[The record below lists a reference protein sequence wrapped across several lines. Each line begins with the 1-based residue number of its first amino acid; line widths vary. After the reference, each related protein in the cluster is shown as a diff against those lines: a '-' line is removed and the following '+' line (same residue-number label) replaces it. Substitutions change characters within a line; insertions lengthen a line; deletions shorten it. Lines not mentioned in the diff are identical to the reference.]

1 MAFSDMIVG
10 VSKEKFRQTT
20 NKLLNECFIIKQSKD
35 TVSDY
40 TLILNNKDLF
50 RDFFD
55 LLGYEIIINEKDGV
69 IALNN
74 PFGTGRIHLRKIDS
88 ILLLIVRL
96 LYIEKKRQI
105 SDINEVIITADE
117 IYDKY
122 NMLKL
127 GNRLDKTTI
136 RSSLGLFKRY
146 HLLSNLDKDMSDPNT
161 RIKIWPSILF
171 AVTVESIDA
180 IYDTAKEKLG
190 KYASGGDTDDAADVA
205 EDENYDEN

>member
-1 MAFSDMIVG
+1 MITG
-10 VSKEKFRQTT
+10 VSKDKFRQTA

-40 TLILNNKDLF
+40 TFILNNKNLF
-50 RDFFD
+50 GEFFD
-55 LLGYEIIINEKDGV
+55 LLGYEILINEKDGV

-96 LYIEKKRQI
+96 LYLEKKRQI
-105 SDINEVIITADE
+105 SDINEVSITVDE

-127 GNRLDKTTI
+127 RNRLDKTTI
-136 RSSLGLFKRY
+136 RSSLGLFMRY
-146 HLLSNLDKDMSDPNT
+146 HLLNNLDKDMSDPNT

-171 AVTVESIDA
+171 AVTVESIDS
-180 IYDTAKEKLG
+180 IYNTANEKLR
-190 KYASGGDTDDAADVA
+190 KYASGGDMDDAADNA
-205 EDENYDEN
+205 EDENTDEN